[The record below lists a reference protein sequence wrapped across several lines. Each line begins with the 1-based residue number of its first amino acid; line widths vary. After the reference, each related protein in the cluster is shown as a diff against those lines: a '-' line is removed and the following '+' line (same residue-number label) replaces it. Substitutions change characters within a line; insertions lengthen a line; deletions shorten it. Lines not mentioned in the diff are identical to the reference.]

1 MNETNRQPPSA
12 ALRADRRRD
21 RDGPRTRPSRRL
33 DAGCEL
39 MEGRQLLSVAG
50 GGRIDPAA
58 AAQVHRDVRQL
69 TNELHVLARHSHVTP
84 TEFVTFERDMYD
96 VMDSPLS
103 LLSPNDPAV
112 VNLEVETSSL
122 VDSAFF
128 DASLNADGWAAV
140 STKLQNNLSQLAY
153 SPTQVS
159 ASQILG
165 DMQQIAHA
173 AGVSNSQATV
183 VYTDVAKLYY
193 DQTAPGAPTGPDA
206 WSQVILPSLHGF
218 VHGKG

>member
-1 MNETNRQPPSA
+1 MNEANRQPPSEA
-12 ALRADRRRD
+12 SRADRHRD
-21 RDGPRTRPSRRL
+21 RARPRPTRRL
-33 DAGCEL
+33 DAACEL

-50 GGRIDPAA
+50 GRGVDPAA

-69 TNELHVLARHSHVTP
+69 TNELHRLGRHSHVTP
-84 TEFVTFERDMYD
+84 SQFMAFERDMYD

-103 LLSPNDPAV
+103 LISPNDPAV
-112 VNLEVETSSL
+112 INLEVETASL

-140 STKLQNNLSQLAY
+140 TTNLQNNLTQLAY

-159 ASQILG
+159 ASQIIS

-173 AGVSNSQATV
+173 AGVSNSQAQV

-218 VHGKG
+218 VHGRG